1 MKPTSLLLACRLAA
15 IPSLFCLSGIAPA
28 APLYWDS
35 NGLTAG
41 SSSTTSGGGNNTWGQ
56 NNVWSTS
63 PDGDI
68 ATIGYIQDSD
78 VFLAAGNTAAGTG
91 ATGSYIIRIN
101 GAQRANSITF
111 EEGTVTLS
119 SGNASGAY
127 AANGGSISLGAGG
140 ITLASGLDGTAVIA
154 TGLGTLALTASQSWT
169 NNSTRLLEIQT
180 GVAGTAT
187 TGNTQT
193 LTAGSPGT
201 GSNGAI
207 TISGAI
213 SDGSG
218 GGTLAFTKTGNN
230 NVVLSGNNTYTGLTT
245 VGAGGILTVRSN
257 NALGSSTVGTE
268 IAANGALR
276 LENNVTVTGE
286 TLKITGTPLTGNSA
300 ALVNQSGDNVWTGN
314 VTLDNTSGNNS
325 RFSSNSGTL
334 DLRGDVF
341 IDSSAATGGAGTGL
355 VLTGNGGVS
364 TISGNISGAGN
375 NQHLI
380 KNGSSTWVLSGNN
393 TYAGITRV
401 DDGVLSISSFANNL
415 GNPSTS
421 SPNNTSINLGEG
433 NTTGT
438 LRYTGTGETVTR
450 TFTLRPGGANTGGGV
465 IEQSGDSGVLILS
478 GNITSTS
485 ATAGKNLT
493 LQGSTAAT
501 GEVTGNIS
509 NSGGPDI
516 SVTSLTK
523 AGTGSWTLSGTD
535 KSYTGT
541 TTVTG
546 GTLNVTTRLTGT
558 SALDIA
564 NGTLALAA
572 ADRLQNAAAVTLRE
586 GGILQTAGSETF
598 STLAVR
604 GASTLDLSVGSSL
617 VNFANS
623 SGADWTGGLLTIL
636 GWNGTADV
644 GGGAEQVVFAGGT
657 SGLTSGQVSQIQ
669 FLLSDDLYSA
679 KILASGEIVPDAL
692 IPEASTAAL
701 AILGGMGFIVR
712 RRRK

>member
-1 MKPTSLLLACRLAA
+1 MKPTNLLLACRLAA

-41 SSSTTSGGGNNTWGQ
+41 SSSTTSAGGNNTWGR

-63 PDGDI
+63 PDGDVE
-68 ATIGYIQDSD
+68 TIGYIQDSD
-78 VFLAAGNTAAGTG
+78 VFLAAGNAAAGTG
-91 ATGSYIIRIN
+91 ATGAYIIRIN

-119 SGNASGAY
+119 SGNTNGDY
-127 AANGGSISLGAGG
+127 LANGGSLSLGAGG
-140 ITLASGLDGTAVIA
+140 ITLAAGLEGNAAIA
-154 TGLGTLALTASQSWT
+154 AGLGTLTLTANQSWT
-169 NNSTRLLEIQT
+169 NNSSRTLT
-180 GVAGTAT
+180 VDPAVAGTAT
-187 TGNTQT
+187 AGNTQT
-193 LTAGSPGT
+193 LTVGSPGS
-201 GSNGAI
+201 GSNGGI

-218 GGTLAFTKTGNN
+218 GGTLALTKAGNN
-230 NVVLSGNNTYTGLTT
+230 NLALSGNNTYTGLTT
-245 VGAGGILTVRSN
+245 VAAGGILTVRHN
-257 NALGSSTVGTE
+257 NALGSTAAGTE
-268 IAANGALR
+268 IAANAALR

-286 TLKITGTPLTGNSA
+286 TLKISGTPLTGNSA

-314 VTLDNTSGNNS
+314 VTLDNSSGNNS

-334 DLRGDVF
+334 DLRGNVF
-341 IDSSAATGGAGTGL
+341 IDSSAASGGAGTGL

-364 TISGNISGAGN
+364 TISGNISGAGS

-393 TYAGITRV
+393 TYGGVTRV

-415 GNPSTS
+415 GTPTT
-421 SPNNTSINLGEG
+421 SPNNTIINLGEA
-433 NTTGT
+433 NATGT

-450 TFTLRPGGANTGGGV
+450 TFILRPGGTNTGGGV
-465 IEQSGDSGVLILS
+465 IEQSGASGTLILS

-485 ATAGKNLT
+485 GTVGKNLT
-493 LQGSTAAT
+493 LQGSTIAT
-501 GEVTGNIS
+501 GEVTGNIA
-509 NSGGPDI
+509 NSGGTDI

-523 AGTGSWTLSGTD
+523 AGTGSWTLSGTN

-558 SALDIA
+558 AALDIA
-564 NGTLALAA
+564 NGTLALGA
-572 ADRLQNAAAVTLRE
+572 ADRLQNAAAVTLRG

-598 STLAVR
+598 ATLAVR

-623 SGADWTGGLLTIL
+623 SGVDWTGGLLTIL
-636 GWNGTADV
+636 GWNGTADT
-644 GGGAEQVVFAGGT
+644 GGGAEQVVFADGT
-657 SGLTSGQVSQIQ
+657 AGLTTGQVSQIQ
-669 FLLSDDLYSA
+669 FSLVGGIYSA
-679 KILASGEIVPDAL
+679 KMLASGEIVPDAL
-692 IPEASTAAL
+692 IPEASTAVL
-701 AILGGMGFIVR
+701 AILGGMGVVAR